1 MFKFL
6 DDERFL
12 KKFCGE
18 SASNPIYKQ
27 RRCNILK
34 ISAYFFIASV
44 MMIFANTISPH
55 NYFLVACT
63 IFLLAGVIAFIT
75 YLITKYAFEKK
86 VPVEVE

>member
-1 MFKFL
+1 MLKFL

-12 KKFCGE
+12 SKFCGE
-18 SASNPIYKQ
+18 PASNQIYKQ
-27 RRCNILK
+27 RRCNIIK
-34 ISAYFFIASV
+34 ISAYLFIAAV

-55 NYFLVACT
+55 NYFLAACA
-63 IFLLAGVIAFIT
+63 IFFLAGAIVFVS